1 MDYKSM
7 AAEILK
13 NVGGEKNV
21 SHFEHCSTRLRF
33 SLADPAKA
41 NLEALKKINGVMGV
55 VMKGQCQV
63 IIGNNVIEVYEEIM
77 KLGTFSGKE
86 KTVNVK
92 AKQKPV
98 DVFIDFMVGIFQ
110 PLIAVITGGGIVK
123 AILTVATY

>member
-1 MDYKSM
+1 
-7 AAEILK
+7 
-13 NVGGEKNV
+13 
-21 SHFEHCSTRLRF
+21 
-33 SLADPAKA
+33 
-41 NLEALKKINGVMGV
+41 
-55 VMKGQCQV
+55 MKGQCQV

-123 AILTVATY
+123 AILTVATYCFGMSKDSSTYLVLYQINSCGKKDKWY

>member
-55 VMKGQCQV
+55 SGYHWKQC
-63 IIGNNVIEVYEEIM
+63 
-77 KLGTFSGKE
+77 
-86 KTVNVK
+86 
-92 AKQKPV
+92 
-98 DVFIDFMVGIFQ
+98 D
-110 PLIAVITGGGIVK
+110 
-123 AILTVATY
+123 

>member
-77 KLGTFSGKE
+77 KLGTFSGRASLA
-86 KTVNVK
+86 TLASMACLCSFTRPLSNRYS
-92 AKQKPV
+92 
-98 DVFIDFMVGIFQ
+98 GITSTLSESRY
-110 PLIAVITGGGIVK
+110 PRYWK
-123 AILTVATY
+123 LTA